1 MSGWL
6 SVISNRLMIA
16 DSKSSIDN
24 NSWKLT
30 SAAGYSAED
39 LRKFCLLIED
49 VDTIESCTILKS
61 TPDKKVFW
69 VDDSQSDPIVIKN
82 QHYLNIGHRLQA
94 TLRYLFGGKHNSTYT
109 VREFNNCIVA
119 GKRGVPVSRML
130 GYGCKIEK
138 GLVRQEIL
146 VSTGCP
152 DALPLI
158 QALKAQAGQ
167 SREIEKT
174 LQRAFHLISRMLKA
188 GYVHLDLHSDNILIS
203 GSGPENDTTIDH
215 EYGSLF
221 DLTKLQEVSAFVF
234 GYLFRCQVRE
244 VMTFEQYTNF
254 AQKTVQSIVG
264 AQQQLH
270 TDFNNWFT
278 YAATTRV
285 AKKERRKYLRL
296 R

>member
-1 MSGWL
+1 
-6 SVISNRLMIA
+6 MIA

-30 SAAGYSAED
+30 SVAGYSDED

-49 VDTIESCTILKS
+49 VEAIESCTILKS
-61 TPDKKVFW
+61 TPDKKVIL
-69 VDDSQSDPIVIKN
+69 VNDSQSDPIVIKN
-82 QHYLNIGHRLQA
+82 QHYLGFGHRLQA

-109 VREFNNCIVA
+109 VREFNNCVMA
-119 GKRGVPVSRML
+119 GKRGVPVSRIL

-138 GLVRQEIL
+138 GLVRQEVLI
-146 VSTGCP
+146 STGCP

-158 QALKAQAGQ
+158 HALKAQAGQ
-167 SREIEKT
+167 SKEIEKT
-174 LQRAFHLISRMLKA
+174 LQRAFQLISSMLRA

-203 GSGPENDTTIDH
+203 GSGPKNDTTIDH
-215 EYGSLF
+215 EFGSLF
-221 DLTKLQEVSAFVF
+221 DTTKLLEVSAFVF

-244 VMTFEQYTNF
+244 VINLEQYTNLV
-254 AQKTVQSIVG
+254 QKTVQSIVG
-264 AQQQLH
+264 THQQLH
-270 TDFNNWFT
+270 TDFNDWFT

-285 AKKERRKYLRL
+285 AKKERRKYLHL